1 MSEVFL
7 EQVCGGGL
15 CPNLKRTLWFQYLS
29 CSNDYGLVGSVVC
42 RGML

>member
-7 EQVCGGGL
+7 EQVHGGGL

-29 CSNDYGLVGSVVC
+29 LQISRCYG
-42 RGML
+42 M